1 MCAQPRVC
9 LHIYS
14 GVVCDHLTIAATVCT
29 HCVSAC
35 SNQFSLSTD
44 HILSANA
51 PQGTNVAAGKAIG
64 VVVATGTKTEIGKI
78 HHKMAEDD
86 ESQRTPL
93 QAKLDQFGQ
102 QLSKVSKPNTPRVP
116 PD

>member
-1 MCAQPRVC
+1 M
-9 LHIYS
+9 
-14 GVVCDHLTIAATVCT
+14 
-29 HCVSAC
+29 
-35 SNQFSLSTD
+35 
-44 HILSANA
+44 
-51 PQGTNVAAGKAIG
+51 
-64 VVVATGTKTEIGKI
+64 ATGTKTEIGKI

-116 PD
+116 PGFLQTECVNLEHKHTCIRSRINRSIATDCRTFQPHRASSTVYETAQRDYL

>member
-1 MCAQPRVC
+1 M
-9 LHIYS
+9 IYS
-14 GVVCDHLTIAATVCT
+14 WCVRITLQYQRST
-29 HCVSAC
+29 HCVSEC
-35 SNQFSLSTD
+35 SNQFSLSPA

-102 QLSKVSKPNTPRVP
+102 QLSKVRASKLA
-116 PD
+116 

>member
-1 MCAQPRVC
+1 M
-9 LHIYS
+9 
-14 GVVCDHLTIAATVCT
+14 
-29 HCVSAC
+29 
-35 SNQFSLSTD
+35 
-44 HILSANA
+44 
-51 PQGTNVAAGKAIG
+51 
-64 VVVATGTKTEIGKI
+64 ATGTKTEIGKI

-116 PD
+116 PGFLQTECVVAKGDGIVEVHCYIVKTGEEIWNINIHAYVAESIDQ